1 MYTCIYTVHS
11 CEHLNDSDRK
21 SYNTNNLHKQ
31 SSIVGSKKTD
41 RHFCKNK
48 ELIELTGD
56 YVTVL

>member
-31 SSIVGSKKTD
+31 SSIVDSKKKID
-41 RHFCKNK
+41 ISARIKN
-48 ELIELTGD
+48 
-56 YVTVL
+56 